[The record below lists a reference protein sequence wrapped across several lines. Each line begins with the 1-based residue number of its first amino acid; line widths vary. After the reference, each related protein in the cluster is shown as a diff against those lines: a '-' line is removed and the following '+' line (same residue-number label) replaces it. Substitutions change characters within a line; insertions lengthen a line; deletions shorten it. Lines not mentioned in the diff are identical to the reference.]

1 MTRVD
6 VSAQALKVLGS
17 SEEAEVWMQTPAL
30 ALDNQRPADLL
41 TTEEGIKQV
50 SEHLTRLEYGVY
62 C

>member
-1 MTRVD
+1 MTQAD

-17 SEEAEVWMQTPAL
+17 CEEAEAWMQTPAL